1 MQRTLCV
8 GGVCKSMKE
17 LIYGCWYSPRAS
29 GMFNHVLEAERFEGV
44 FFSKKSML
52 NSKIKL
58 KKIGWYIKLLYATD
72 YSRGELNLLTASKW
86 RYPCI

>member
-29 GMFNHVLEAERFEGV
+29 GMFNHVTEAKMVKSV

-58 KKIGWYIKLLYATD
+58 KKNRLVHKVAIRNGLPP
-72 YSRGELNLLTASKW
+72 G
-86 RYPCI
+86 